1 MLCIVAVV
9 FIQDLLSGLNPLLM
23 LGKTMSNLPN
33 LSSQCLA
40 WSLLWTECSG
50 TILYESMQNQ
60 NDCFMYIFFS
70 KNRVFQALGCHRI
83 SCDAC
88 SDILIQKIWSAIENK
103 LVITSRERVVGRG
116 NIEVAD

>member
-9 FIQDLLSGLNPLLM
+9 FIQGSSFPIKLSAHAR
-23 LGKTMSNLPN
+23 KTMSNLPN

-40 WSLLWTECSG
+40 WSLLQTKCSG
-50 TILYESMQNQ
+50 TILYESMQNR
-60 NDCFMYIFFS
+60 NDCFFFFFP
-70 KNRVFQALGCHRI
+70 KNMVFQASRCHRI

-88 SDILIQKIWSAIENK
+88 SDILIQKIWSLIENK

-116 NIEVAD
+116 NIEIAD